1 MFVALRTRLVCCRE
15 GYEDFDKY
23 GQRGMVSGRPQ
34 PSLPSPPDPTDPCG
48 RGQDGGK
55 NPDLEPAV
63 NGYVSF
69 KDSHVKAFF
78 AGGSKSTPAPKM
90 GVEVVGTTGR

>member
-1 MFVALRTRLVCCRE
+1 M
-15 GYEDFDKY
+15 
-23 GQRGMVSGRPQ
+23 RPH
-34 PSLPSPPDPTDPCG
+34 
-48 RGQDGGK
+48 GQDGGK

>member
-1 MFVALRTRLVCCRE
+1 MLQGGLRGLRQV
-15 GYEDFDKY
+15 
-23 GQRGMVSGRPQ
+23 RPARHGE
-34 PSLPSPPDPTDPCG
+34 PPPPDLLPSPQAPTDPCG

-78 AGGSKSTPAPKM
+78 AGGSKNTPAPKM

>member
-1 MFVALRTRLVCCRE
+1 M
-15 GYEDFDKY
+15 
-23 GQRGMVSGRPQ
+23 RPH
-34 PSLPSPPDPTDPCG
+34 
-48 RGQDGGK
+48 GQDGGK

-78 AGGSKSTPAPKM
+78 AGGSKNTPAPKM